1 MANKYHSFVSPR
13 GTFRYPKLDQPY
25 SFNTKLNKSM
35 PDPEG
40 QFEATLVLS
49 NEDAFAFIK
58 KIHEAIKDSGIDPS
72 NLPYKKVADRD
83 TGKPTGEVEF
93 KFKAYGRDKNGS
105 PQRIKFFDAKA
116 KPIKG
121 ADFTLTSGSEG
132 KIEGY
137 ISVAKLGARLNIRGV
152 QVLALVE
159 RASAFTAEDD
169 GFVYDGADEETAF
182 AEDNSESGSD
192 DSFDF

>member
-49 NEDAFAFIK
+49 NEDAIPFIK
-58 KIHEAIKDSGIDPS
+58 KVQEAIKDSGIEPA
-72 NLPYKKVADRD
+72 NLPYKKVTDRD

-116 KPIKG
+116 KPIKSSSF
-121 ADFTLTSGSEG
+121 ALTSGSEG

-152 QVLALVE
+152 QVLALIE